1 MVSRDP
7 GEVNGFLFPF
17 LRTLVAK
24 TGVSWK
30 LGFGIF
36 MGQPGTQGWVRKED
50 LEV

>member
-1 MVSRDP
+1 MSRDP

-24 TGVSWK
+24 MGVSWK
-30 LGFGIF
+30 LRFGIF